1 MTKRTFRNPILRGTN
16 SDPSICRVGP
26 DFYLVTATLGY
37 WPGVPV
43 YHSRDLVNWRM
54 IGHCLH
60 RNSQLSLGLKKL
72 KEGTWAP
79 DISHH
84 EGVFRMTTTLM
95 GQPGGARNLIVS
107 AQDPAGPWSDPVW
120 VNQGGIDPSL
130 FFEDGRTYFL
140 TTLRLPERDRNDIV
154 ISEIDLAT
162 GQRRSEITPL
172 WSGIGE
178 LCPEGPHLYKVG
190 RWYYLLIA
198 EGGTY
203 GGHMVNVARS
213 ESLLGPYESCPQNP
227 VLTHRDDHSLPFQ
240 FCGHGDL
247 VELPDGSWWM
257 VHLGVRC
264 SFYQKQHLG
273 RETFLVPME
282 WTAEGWPRVKG
293 GGRRT
298 PVECEAPALNPC
310 PWPAEPERDEFGT
323 GRLGLHWTHIGNPVE
338 ANYDLQARPGWLR
351 LQGAPAGLDS
361 LDGPTFA
368 GRRLEEFEVTATTLV
383 EFDPLDAKATAG
395 LVAYM
400 DPSHRVELR
409 ILRGDEGLGV
419 ELRLFLERLDV
430 RLGWLPMEAGS
441 SVELRVESHK
451 EFLRFH
457 ARPTGRT
464 WSPLG
469 ECSTRYLCAEVTDN
483 FTGLFLGLF
492 ASGRGAV
499 ADFGMFE
506 LRVQARDGER

>member
-130 FFEDGRTYFL
+130 FFEDGRAYFL

-247 VELPDGSWWM
+247 VEVADGSWWM

-273 RETFLVPME
+273 RETFLVPVE
-282 WTAEGWPRVKG
+282 WTPDGWPQVKG

-298 PVECEAPALNPC
+298 PVECEAPPLPEVK
-310 PWPAEPERDEFGT
+310 WPGT
-323 GRLGLHWTHIGNPVE
+323 SPAFDAPRLGKEWTHIGNPVE
-338 ANYDLQARPGWLR
+338 ENYDLTSRPGWLR
-351 LQGAPAGLDS
+351 LHGATVGLDS
-361 LDGPTFA
+361 LHAPTFA
-368 GRRLEEFEVTATTLV
+368 GVRLQEFETTTTTFL
-383 EFDPLDAKATAG
+383 EFDPADSSSTAG
-395 LVAYM
+395 LAAYM
-400 DPSHRVELR
+400 DNSHRVELR
-409 ILRGDEGLGV
+409 IARGPEGLRV
-419 ELRLFLERLDV
+419 ELRLFLERLEAF
-430 RLGWLPMEAGS
+430 LGWLPLSHPMP
-441 SVELRVESHK
+441 VRLRVETHK
-451 EFLRFH
+451 EFLRFSTQT
-457 ARPTGRT
+457 PGGDWT
-464 WSPLG
+464 PLG
-469 ECSTRYLCAEVTDN
+469 ECSTRYLCAEVADT
-483 FTGLFLGLF
+483 FTGLFLGIF
-492 ASGRGAV
+492 AAGLGAE
-499 ADFGMFE
+499 ADFSMFE
-506 LRVQARDGER
+506 MRVLRSEG